1 MGTPDPLQWAAD
13 RHVAHILDMKLLDM
27 KLVNMKLVDMKP
39 RTKPRPERDSRRQT
53 DRCAERPRPQGGFT
67 LIELM
72 IVTVIIA
79 LLAAIAIPQFDGIR
93 QRAYNT
99 AALADLNNA
108 NKEIERFFNDFYR
121 YPDDDDELIA
131 QGYSHTPGVAFTTF
145 SIRDEGDPDE
155 RVHMHI
161 DHEGS
166 LQYYHYEYP
175 KGYSGVPELRW
186 K

>member
-1 MGTPDPLQWAAD
+1 MAPALQYA
-13 RHVAHILDMKLLDM
+13 
-27 KLVNMKLVDMKP
+27 
-39 RTKPRPERDSRRQT
+39 
-53 DRCAERPRPQGGFT
+53 GFT

-72 IVTVIIA
+72 IVTVVIA
-79 LLAAIAIPQFDGIR
+79 LLAAIAIPQFDDIR

-108 NKEIERFFNDFYR
+108 NKEIERFFNDNFR
-121 YPDDDDELIA
+121 YPADDDELIA
-131 QGYSHTPGVAFTTF
+131 AGYSHTTGVAFTTF
-145 SIRDEGDPDE
+145 QIRDASNPETT

-166 LQYYHYEYP
+166 RQYYHYEYP
-175 KGYSGVPELRW
+175 KGYSGLPELRW